1 MDDIRNLPIFALD
14 MVIFP
19 GEPLPLHIFEPR
31 YRQMLSD
38 VMADDKSFGIVSIQ
52 DAMPAEYGC
61 LVEVIA
67 VNELPDSRSNIL
79 CIGIE
84 RFRIRRYLD
93 EGTPYHLAEVEL
105 FSDDYA
111 EDDTD
116 YEPEEEAELTHVLF
130 HELLSNRQE
139 SMPNPLVTDL
149 EEPELP
155 RALTRCLSPLE
166 HCSTPR
172 LPGSSDGS
180 RMTNTVERLKDI
192 NQLLR
197 KMIEDERERVPA
209 TETRQ
214 S

>member
-1 MDDIRNLPIFALD
+1 

-52 DAMPAEYGC
+52 DSMPAEYGC

-84 RFRIRRYLD
+84 RFRVLRYLD

-105 FSDDYA
+105 FSDDYP
-111 EDDTD
+111 EDNTD
-116 YEPEEEAELTHVLF
+116 YEPEEEAELT
-130 HELLSNRQE
+130 EGRNRDGY
-139 SMPNPLVTDL
+139 M
-149 EEPELP
+149 
-155 RALTRCLSPLE
+155 ALITTNRRMC
-166 HCSTPR
+166 
-172 LPGSSDGS
+172 PGS
-180 RMTNTVERLKDI
+180 R
-192 NQLLR
+192 
-197 KMIEDERERVPA
+197 
-209 TETRQ
+209 
-214 S
+214 